1 MNTDRVQTSKFLSL
15 VLRHKPEEAGVTLD
29 RSGWCEVDALLDGLA
44 SRGFAISREDLKQ
57 IVVENDKKRFQ
68 FSDDEEYIRASQG
81 HSVCV
86 DLNYQPQVPPVI
98 LYHGTAIRF
107 LDAIAQQGIV
117 KGARQYVHL
126 SNTVDVARK
135 VGQRHG
141 RPVVIPVA
149 ALEMH
154 KAGDLFYLTPNN
166 VWLVE
171 RVPREFL
178 RFGETLTF

>member
-1 MNTDRVQTSKFLSL
+1 VNTDRVQTSKFLSL
-15 VLRHKPEEAGVTLD
+15 VLRHKPEEAAVTLD
-29 RSGWCEVDALLDGLA
+29 RAGWCHVDALLDGLA
-44 SRGFAISREDLKQ
+44 SRGFALSREALKQ

-98 LYHGTAIRF
+98 LYHGTATRF
-107 LDAIAQQGIV
+107 LDAIRQQGIV
-117 KGARQYVHL
+117 KGARQHVHL
-126 SNTVDVARK
+126 SSTLVVARK

-141 RPVVIPVA
+141 RPAVIPVA
-149 ALEMH
+149 ALDMH
-154 KAGDLFYLTPNN
+154 KAGKVFYFTPNG

-171 RVPREFL
+171 HVPQEFL
-178 RFGETLTF
+178 RFEEITF